1 MGFLDNSGD
10 IILDAVLTDEGR
22 KRLSRGDGSFNIV
35 KFGLGDDE
43 VDYSLYNANHTSGSA
58 YYDLE
63 ILQTPVLEAMT
74 NAHSSLKSHL
84 ITHLNPDKLYLPVLR
99 LNTRENV
106 AATAVTTGS
115 YHVAVTKV
123 SRDAFL
129 QLEGTLDGF
138 APKAGKSLIKIDQ
151 GLDTGFQVPA
161 DTPLDA
167 EDRETQYIITM
178 DNRLGELANLD
189 GKTLAK
195 NFVDDDNIATYY
207 VTLNANPNTV
217 ILNTETEQAPST
229 EIIEGP
235 RGTTLQFKVKSTLN
249 LRRSNYLFTNIGSTG
264 DLIDKDG
271 TSTAIRF
278 IDSTLQVMGATTGAR
293 IDVPLR
299 YIKTSAE

>member
-22 KRLSRGDGSFNIV
+22 KRLARGDGSFNIV
-35 KFGLGDDE
+35 KFALGDDE

-99 LNTRENV
+99 LNTKEDM
-106 AATAVTTGS
+106 AATAATTGS

-123 SRDAFL
+123 SRDAFS
-129 QLEGTLDGF
+129 QLKGTLDGF
-138 APKAGKSLIKIDQ
+138 APKAGKSHVKIDQ

-178 DNRLGELANLD
+178 DNRLGELTNMD
-189 GKTLAK
+189 GRVLSK

-207 VTLNANPNTV
+207 VTLNANPNV
-217 ILNTETEQAPST
+217 VLLNTETEQAPST

-235 RGTTLQFKVKSTLN
+235 RGTTVQFKIKSTLN

-278 IDSTLQVMGATTGAR
+278 IDSTIQVMGATTGHR
-293 IDVPLR
+293 LDVPVR
-299 YIKTSAE
+299 YVKTSAE